1 MQIRIWNKFVKNK
14 KKKEKQGGG
23 GQRLCT
29 EIFTRAIRGLVRL
42 LFCPP
47 SSVPETSPGQKPT
60 LILLFLPPPP
70 SSQILA
76 EGAAGNR
83 ARSQSDR
90 ASVSGCGRIV
100 GQAGEFYMGGSD
112 WLQRKWLLLQAA
124 GRAAIETS

>member
-1 MQIRIWNKFVKNK
+1 M
-14 KKKEKQGGG
+14 
-23 GQRLCT
+23 
-29 EIFTRAIRGLVRL
+29 

-47 SSVPETSPGQKPT
+47 SSVPEKTSPGQKPT
-60 LILLFLPPPP
+60 LTLLFLPPPP

-83 ARSQSDR
+83 ARSQSDG

-112 WLQRKWLLLQAA
+112 WLERKWLLLQAA
-124 GRAAIETS
+124 GRAAIDTSQRPRRSVKHTPLSDFTPIRAQSSDGSLLNGCVRE